1 MRYSNRDSF
10 ILSAPGAMG
19 LEPCSLEAIMA
30 GTAAGARGCVLPV
43 DTTKD
48 GITLVCAAGCYRSAQ
63 TGESLTAC
71 DHSFEDL
78 RRAFPKIV
86 SFGQALELAKAAG
99 GGLAIELH
107 HHQAAAQVRVSL
119 KYSEYVDYAYF
130 CGLSLFDAG
139 RLAARYPDLQVMVDL
154 DTAPEDPI
162 AFVREAQ
169 NLRLFGLRGAPDV
182 LTEPLCNEALR
193 CGLFLASTDSSD
205 PDDLRRMLSYGVN
218 FIETSRPDLA
228 APLLAQSEPEQ
239 PEEVF
244 VPFSDAGT
252 DFVPFDAH
260 DQQDNPNAADDPDD
274 AEDAPDTADASDDA
288 EHAQEETAQAAAEH
302 APIPADKP
310 GDPV

>member
-48 GITLVCAAGCYRSAQ
+48 GITLVCAEGCYHSAQ
-63 TGESLTAC
+63 ATLTTC
-71 DHSFEDL
+71 DHTFEDL
-78 RRAFPKIV
+78 RRAYPKIV

-99 GGLAIELH
+99 GGLGIELH

-119 KYSEYVDYAYF
+119 K
-130 CGLSLFDAG
+130 SLYDAG
-139 RLAARYPDLQVMVDL
+139 RLAARYPDLQIMADIQS
-154 DTAPEDPI
+154 APEDPI
-162 AFVREAQ
+162 AFVREVQ
-169 NLRLFGLRGAPDV
+169 NLRLFGVRGTPDA

-205 PDDLRRMLSYGVN
+205 PDELRRMLSYGVN

-228 APLLAQSEPEQ
+228 APLLTASEPEL
-239 PEEVF
+239 PEEIF

-252 DFVPFDAH
+252 EFVPFDA
-260 DQQDNPNAADDPDD
+260 QDNQTKT
-274 AEDAPDTADASDDA
+274 AEEDEAPEVEHDT
-288 EHAQEETAQAAAEH
+288 EETEETTEASEAAPEPTEE
-302 APIPADKP
+302 APVSEDKH
-310 GDPV
+310 

>member
-48 GITLVCAAGCYRSAQ
+48 GITLVCAEGCYHSAQ
-63 TGESLTAC
+63 ATLTTC
-71 DHSFEDL
+71 DHTFEDL
-78 RRAFPKIV
+78 RRAYPKIV

-99 GGLAIELH
+99 GGLGIELH

-119 KYSEYVDYAYF
+119 KYSEYVDNAYF
-130 CGLSLFDAG
+130 CGLSLYDAG
-139 RLAARYPDLQVMVDL
+139 RLAARYPDLQIMADIQS
-154 DTAPEDPI
+154 APEDPI
-162 AFVREAQ
+162 AFVREVQ
-169 NLRLFGLRGAPDV
+169 NLRLFGVRGTPDA

-205 PDDLRRMLSYGVN
+205 PDELRRMLSYGVN

-228 APLLAQSEPEQ
+228 APLLTASEPEQ
-239 PEEVF
+239 PEEIF

-252 DFVPFDAH
+252 EFVPFDA
-260 DQQDNPNAADDPDD
+260 QDNQTKT
-274 AEDAPDTADASDDA
+274 AEEDEAPDA
-288 EHAQEETAQAAAEH
+288 EHDAEETEETTEASEAALEPTEE
-302 APIPADKP
+302 APVSEDKH
-310 GDPV
+310 

>member
-48 GITLVCAAGCYRSAQ
+48 GITLVCAEGCYHSAQ
-63 TGESLTAC
+63 ATLTTC
-71 DHSFEDL
+71 DHTFEDL
-78 RRAFPKIV
+78 RRACPKIV

-99 GGLAIELH
+99 GGLGIELH

-119 KYSEYVDYAYF
+119 KYSEYVDNAYF
-130 CGLSLFDAG
+130 CGLSLYDAG
-139 RLAARYPDLQVMVDL
+139 RLAARYPDLQIMADIQS
-154 DTAPEDPI
+154 APEDPI
-162 AFVREAQ
+162 AFVREVQ
-169 NLRLFGLRGAPDV
+169 NLRLFGVRGTPDA

-205 PDDLRRMLSYGVN
+205 PDELRRMLSYGVN

-228 APLLAQSEPEQ
+228 APLLTASEPEQ
-239 PEEVF
+239 PEEIF

-252 DFVPFDAH
+252 EFVPFDA
-260 DQQDNPNAADDPDD
+260 QDNQTKT
-274 AEDAPDTADASDDA
+274 AEEDEAPEVEHDT
-288 EHAQEETAQAAAEH
+288 EETEETTEASEAAPEPTEE
-302 APIPADKP
+302 APISEDKH
-310 GDPV
+310 

>member
-48 GITLVCAAGCYRSAQ
+48 GITLVCAEGCYHSAQ
-63 TGESLTAC
+63 ATLTTC
-71 DHSFEDL
+71 DHTFEDL
-78 RRAFPKIV
+78 RRAYPKIV

-99 GGLAIELH
+99 GGLGIELH

-119 KYSEYVDYAYF
+119 KYSEYVDNAYF
-130 CGLSLFDAG
+130 CGLSLYDAG
-139 RLAARYPDLQVMVDL
+139 RLAARYPDLQIMADIQS
-154 DTAPEDPI
+154 APEDPI
-162 AFVREAQ
+162 AFVREVQ
-169 NLRLFGLRGAPDV
+169 NLRLFGVRGTPDA

-205 PDDLRRMLSYGVN
+205 PDELRRMLSYGVN

-228 APLLAQSEPEQ
+228 APLLTASEPEQ
-239 PEEVF
+239 EIF
-244 VPFSDAGT
+244 VPFSDTGT
-252 DFVPFDAH
+252 EFVPFDA
-260 DQQDNPNAADDPDD
+260 QDNQTKT
-274 AEDAPDTADASDDA
+274 AEEDEAPDA
-288 EHAQEETAQAAAEH
+288 EHDTEETEETTKASEAALEPTEE
-302 APIPADKP
+302 APVSEDKH
-310 GDPV
+310 